1 MSDIENQLPE
11 QEVPFVSFEAA
22 MKRLEEIAGLL
33 DGDASTLDEALKL
46 YEEGIALIR
55 TCDGMLNAAEQKIK
69 ILNPE
74 IDR

>member
-11 QEVPFVSFEAA
+11 QDVPSISFEAA

-46 YEEGIALIR
+46 YEEGISLIR
-55 TCDGMLNAAEQKIK
+55 ACDGMLNEAEQKIK

>member
-11 QEVPFVSFEAA
+11 QDVPSISFEAA

-33 DGDASTLDEALKL
+33 DGDVSTLDEALKL
-46 YEEGIALIR
+46 YEEGISLIR
-55 TCDGMLNAAEQKIK
+55 ACDGMLNEAEQKIK

>member
-11 QEVPFVSFEAA
+11 QDVPSISFEAA

-46 YEEGIALIR
+46 YEEGISLIR
-55 TCDGMLNAAEQKIK
+55 ACDGMFNEAEQKIK